1 MTNLNNPTLMP
12 GDTVITSDAEKG
24 TYSMYTITG
33 ANGNIATTKDSP
45 YWDTRTAIEYKPG
58 TTAEGFDYTH
68 IVRSSLKWM
77 KRDMKAS
84 KSTPVNIIGHYSK
97 EEAAERNI
105 HKYYA
110 ALHEAHDILTGGGCM
125 IKHTNPATPLNQYH
139 NNPHVVNS
147 EQAVNDIMH
156 CLSEETNT
164 LAAEYDKATQ
174 EVAYIIDRI
183 AQQDEKRVNAYMD
196 KVRASKVE
204 PSNEFICLQDG
215 IVGTH
220 DLGVMVGDILRV
232 ATHQGWQYMQVTG
245 GNSKKVTLNNLST
258 GETNTLAVVSV
269 HDDEYGTYCQPGCD
283 YEFHYNVS
291 LQLSWEDGTVIPVF
305 DYAILPSPDLEL
317 VDDYRNLIIG
327 QRETMFEEL
336 LNFRDPSKDT
346 GWLIAL
352 TSSIGAEVRKLSYE
366 DGNIFRI
373 QNLKEYAHKLIKRE
387 REHHVKEAGA
397 NRLELWG
404 NLQVITE
411 FNK

>member
-1 MTNLNNPTLMP
+1 MTNLNNPTLKP
-12 GDTVITSDAEKG
+12 GDTIIASDAKRG
-24 TYSMYTITG
+24 TYSMHTITG
-33 ANGNIATTKDSP
+33 TSGNMATTADSP
-45 YWDTRTAIEYKPG
+45 YWDTRTAIEHKPG

-68 IVRSSLKWM
+68 IIHSSLKWM

-110 ALHEAHDILTGGGCM
+110 ALHEAHDILTDGGRM
-125 IKHTNPATPLNQYH
+125 IKHANAAAPLNQYH
-139 NNPHVVNS
+139 NNPHVVDS
-147 EQAVNDIMH
+147 EQAVDDIMR
-156 CLSEETNT
+156 CLNEETST

-204 PSNEFICLQDG
+204 PSNEFIYLQDG
-215 IVGTH
+215 IVGTSN
-220 DLGVMVGDILRV
+220 LGVMVGDILRV
-232 ATHQGWQYMQVTG
+232 ATHRDWEYMQVTG

-258 GETNTLAVVSV
+258 GEASTLTAVSV

-305 DYAILPSPDLEL
+305 NYTILPSHDLEL
-317 VDDYRNLIIG
+317 VNDYRNLITG
-327 QRETMFEEL
+327 QCETIFEEL

-373 QNLKEYAHKLIKRE
+373 QNLKDYAHKLIKRE
-387 REHHVKEAGA
+387 REYHVKEAGA
-397 NRLELWG
+397 NQLELWG
-404 NLQVITE
+404 NLQAIAE

>member
-1 MTNLNNPTLMP
+1 MTNLNNPALKP
-12 GDTVITSDAEKG
+12 GDTIIASDAEKG
-24 TYSMYTITG
+24 TYSMHTITG
-33 ANGNIATTKDSP
+33 TSGNIATTTDSP

-68 IVRSSLKWM
+68 IVHSSLKWM
-77 KRDMKAS
+77 KRDMEAS

-97 EEAAERNI
+97 EEAAKRNI

-125 IKHTNPATPLNQYH
+125 IKHANPAAPLNQYH
-139 NNPHVVNS
+139 NNPHVVDS
-147 EQAVNDIMH
+147 EQAVDDIMR
-156 CLSEETNT
+156 CLNEETST

-204 PSNEFICLQDG
+204 PSNEFIYLQDG
-215 IVGTH
+215 IVGTSN
-220 DLGVMVGDILRV
+220 LGVMVGDILRV
-232 ATHQGWQYMQVTG
+232 ATHRDWEYMQVTG

-258 GETNTLAVVSV
+258 GEASTLTAVSV

-305 DYAILPSPDLEL
+305 NYAILPSPDLEL
-317 VDDYRNLIIG
+317 VDDYRNLIVG
-327 QRETMFEEL
+327 QSETMFGEL

-373 QNLKEYAHKLIKRE
+373 QNLKDYAHKLIKRE
-387 REHHVKEAGA
+387 REYHVKEAGA
-397 NRLELWG
+397 NQLELWG
-404 NLQVITE
+404 NLQAIAE

>member
-1 MTNLNNPTLMP
+1 MTNLNNPTLKP
-12 GDTVITSDAEKG
+12 GDTIIASDAKRG
-24 TYSMYTITG
+24 TYSMHTITG
-33 ANGNIATTKDSP
+33 TSGNIATTKDSP
-45 YWDTRTAIEYKPG
+45 YWDTRTAIEHKPG

-68 IVRSSLKWM
+68 IIHSSLKWM

-110 ALHEAHDILTGGGCM
+110 ALHEAHDNLTDGGRM
-125 IKHTNPATPLNQYH
+125 IKHANAAAPLNQYH
-139 NNPHVVNS
+139 NNPHVVDS
-147 EQAVNDIMH
+147 EQAVDDIMR
-156 CLSEETNT
+156 CLNEETST

-204 PSNEFICLQDG
+204 PSNEFIYLQDG
-215 IVGTH
+215 IVGTSN
-220 DLGVMVGDILRV
+220 LGVMVGDILRV
-232 ATHQGWQYMQVTG
+232 ATHRDWEYMQVTG

-258 GETNTLAVVSV
+258 GEASTLTAVSV
-269 HDDEYGTYCQPGCD
+269 HDDEYGTYCQPGCE

-305 DYAILPSPDLEL
+305 NYAILPSHDLEL
-317 VDDYRNLIIG
+317 VNDYRNLITG
-327 QRETMFEEL
+327 QCETMFGEL

-352 TSSIGAEVRKLSYE
+352 MSSIGAEVRKLSYE

-373 QNLKEYAHKLIKRE
+373 QNLKEYTHKLIKRE
-387 REHHVKEAGA
+387 REYHVKEAEA

-404 NLQVITE
+404 NLQVIAE

>member
-84 KSTPVNIIGHYSK
+84 KSTPVNVIGHYSK

-346 GWLIAL
+346 GWLIAV

-387 REHHVKEAGA
+387 REYHVKEAEA

-404 NLQVITE
+404 NLQVIAE

>member
-84 KSTPVNIIGHYSK
+84 KSTPVNVIGHYSK

-183 AQQDEKRVNAYMD
+183 AQQDEKQVNAYMD

>member
-1 MTNLNNPTLMP
+1 MTNLNNPTLKP
-12 GDTVITSDAEKG
+12 GDTIIASDAKRG

-33 ANGNIATTKDSP
+33 TSGNIATTADSP
-45 YWDTRTAIEYKPG
+45 YWDTRTAIEYQPG
-58 TTAEGFDYTH
+58 TTVEGFDYTH
-68 IVRSSLKWM
+68 IVHSSLKWM

-110 ALHEAHDILTGGGCM
+110 ALHEAHDNLTDGGRM
-125 IKHTNPATPLNQYH
+125 IKHANPAAPLNQYH
-139 NNPHVVNS
+139 NNPHAVGS
-147 EQAVNDIMH
+147 EQAVADIMR
-156 CLSEETNT
+156 CLSEETST

-183 AQQDEKRVNAYMD
+183 AQQDEKRVNVYMD

-204 PSNEFICLQDG
+204 PSNEFIYLQDG

-232 ATHQGWQYMQVTG
+232 ATHRDWEYMQVTG
-245 GNSKKVTLNNLST
+245 GNSKKVTLKDLST
-258 GETNTLAVVSV
+258 GEASTLAVVSV
-269 HDDEYGTYCQPGCD
+269 HDDEFGTYCQPGCE

-305 DYAILPSPDLEL
+305 NYAILPSPDLEL
-317 VDDYRNLIIG
+317 VDDYRNLITG
-327 QRETMFEEL
+327 QCETMFEEL

-346 GWLIAL
+346 GWLIAV

-387 REHHVKEAGA
+387 REYHVKEAEA

-404 NLQVITE
+404 NLQVIAE

>member
-1 MTNLNNPTLMP
+1 
-12 GDTVITSDAEKG
+12 
-24 TYSMYTITG
+24 
-33 ANGNIATTKDSP
+33 
-45 YWDTRTAIEYKPG
+45 
-58 TTAEGFDYTH
+58 
-68 IVRSSLKWM
+68 
-77 KRDMKAS
+77 MKAS
-84 KSTPVNIIGHYSK
+84 KSTPVNVIGHYSK

>member
-1 MTNLNNPTLMP
+1 MTNLNNPALKP
-12 GDTVITSDAEKG
+12 GDTIIASDAEKG
-24 TYSMYTITG
+24 TYSMHTITG
-33 ANGNIATTKDSP
+33 TSGNIATTTDSP

-58 TTAEGFDYTH
+58 TTTEGFDYTH
-68 IVRSSLKWM
+68 IVHSSLKWM
-77 KRDMKAS
+77 KRDMEAS

-97 EEAAERNI
+97 EEAAKRNI

-110 ALHEAHDILTGGGCM
+110 ALHEAHNILTGGGCM
-125 IKHTNPATPLNQYH
+125 IKHANPAVPLNQYH

-147 EQAVNDIMH
+147 EQTVDDIMRH
-156 CLSEETNT
+156 LSEETST
-164 LAAEYDKATQ
+164 LATEYDKATQ

-183 AQQDEKRVNAYMD
+183 AQQDEKRVNTYMD

-204 PSNEFICLQDG
+204 PSNEFIYLQDG
-215 IVGTH
+215 IVGTC

-232 ATHQGWQYMQVTG
+232 ATHRDWEYMQVTG
-245 GNSKKVTLNNLST
+245 GNSKKVTLKDLDTS
-258 GETNTLAVVSV
+258 EASTLAAVSV
-269 HDDEYGTYCQPGCD
+269 HDNEYGTYCQPGCN

-305 DYAILPSPDLEL
+305 NYAILPSPDLEL
-317 VDDYRNLIIG
+317 VDDYRNLIVG
-327 QRETMFEEL
+327 QSETMFGEL

-366 DGNIFRI
+366 DGNIFRT

-387 REHHVKEAGA
+387 REYHVKEAEV

-404 NLQVITE
+404 NLQVIAE

>member
-84 KSTPVNIIGHYSK
+84 KSTPVNVIGHYSK

-215 IVGTH
+215 IVGTSN
-220 DLGVMVGDILRV
+220 LGVMVGDILRV

-305 DYAILPSPDLEL
+305 NYTILPSHDLEL
-317 VDDYRNLIIG
+317 VNDYRNLITG
-327 QRETMFEEL
+327 QCETMFEEL

-373 QNLKEYAHKLIKRE
+373 QNLKDYAHKLIKRE
-387 REHHVKEAGA
+387 REYHVKEAGA
-397 NRLELWG
+397 NQLELWG
-404 NLQVITE
+404 NLQAIAE

>member
-84 KSTPVNIIGHYSK
+84 KSTPVNVIGHYSK

-269 HDDEYGTYCQPGCD
+269 HDDKYGTYCQPGCD

>member
-1 MTNLNNPTLMP
+1 MTNLNNPTLKP
-12 GDTVITSDAEKG
+12 GDTIITSDAEKG

-84 KSTPVNIIGHYSK
+84 KSTPVNVIGHYSK

-139 NNPHVVNS
+139 NNPHAVGS
-147 EQAVNDIMH
+147 EQAVADIMR
-156 CLSEETNT
+156 CLSEETST

-204 PSNEFICLQDG
+204 PSNEFIYLQDG

-232 ATHQGWQYMQVTG
+232 ATHRDWEYMQVTG
-245 GNSKKVTLNNLST
+245 GNSKKVTLKDLNA
-258 GETNTLAVVSV
+258 GEASTLAVVSV
-269 HDDEYGTYCQPGCD
+269 HDDEFGTYCQPGCE

-305 DYAILPSPDLEL
+305 NYAILPSPDLEL
-317 VDDYRNLIIG
+317 VDDYRHLITG
-327 QRETMFEEL
+327 QCETMFGEL

-352 TSSIGAEVRKLSYE
+352 MSSIGAEVRKLSYE

-387 REHHVKEAGA
+387 REYHVKEAEA

-404 NLQVITE
+404 NLQVIAE

>member
-84 KSTPVNIIGHYSK
+84 KSTPVNVIGHYSK

-305 DYAILPSPDLEL
+305 NYAILPSPDLEL
-317 VDDYRNLIIG
+317 VDDYRNLIVG
-327 QRETMFEEL
+327 QSETMFGEL

-373 QNLKEYAHKLIKRE
+373 QNLKDYAHKLIKRE
-387 REHHVKEAGA
+387 REYHVKEAGA
-397 NRLELWG
+397 NQLELWG
-404 NLQVITE
+404 NLQAIAE

>member
-1 MTNLNNPTLMP
+1 MTNPNPALKR
-12 GDTVITSDAEKG
+12 GDTIIASDAERG
-24 TYSMYTITG
+24 TYSMHTITG
-33 ANGNIATTKDSP
+33 TSGNIATTTDSP

-58 TTAEGFDYTH
+58 TTTEGFDYTH
-68 IVRSSLKWM
+68 IIHSSDKWM
-77 KRDMKAS
+77 KRNPKPS
-84 KSTPVNIIGHYSK
+84 KSTPVNVIGHYSK

-110 ALHEAHDILTGGGCM
+110 ALHEAHDILTDGGCM
-125 IKHTNPATPLNQYH
+125 IKHATPGAPLNQYH
-139 NNPHVVNS
+139 NNPHVVDS
-147 EQAVNDIMH
+147 EQVVTDIMR
-156 CLSEETNT
+156 CLSEETST
-164 LAAEYDKATQ
+164 LTANYDKATQ

-204 PSNEFICLQDG
+204 PSNEFIYLQDG
-215 IVGTH
+215 IVGTQ

-232 ATHQGWQYMQVTG
+232 ATQYMQVTG
-245 GNSKKVTLNNLST
+245 GTSEKVTLNNLST
-258 GETNTLAVVSV
+258 GETNTLAAVSV
-269 HDDEYGTYCQPGCD
+269 HDDEYGTYCQPECD

-305 DYAILPSPDLEL
+305 DYAILPSPDPVL
-317 VDDYRNLIIG
+317 VDDYRNLITG

-336 LNFRDPSKDT
+336 LNFRDPSKDS
-346 GWLIAL
+346 GWLHAL

-387 REHHVKEAGA
+387 REDHVKEAEA

-404 NLQVITE
+404 NLQVIAE

>member
-84 KSTPVNIIGHYSK
+84 KSTPVNVIGHYSK

-110 ALHEAHDILTGGGCM
+110 ALHEAHDILTGGGRM

>member
-1 MTNLNNPTLMP
+1 MTNLNNPTLKT
-12 GDTVITSDAEKG
+12 GDTIIASDAEKG
-24 TYSMYTITG
+24 TYSMHTITG
-33 ANGNIATTKDSP
+33 TSGNIATTTDSP

-58 TTAEGFDYTH
+58 TTAEGFGYTH
-68 IVRSSLKWM
+68 IIHSSDKWM
-77 KRDMKAS
+77 KRNPKPS
-84 KSTPVNIIGHYSK
+84 KSTPVNVIGYYSK

-110 ALHEAHDILTGGGCM
+110 ALHEAHDILTDGGRM
-125 IKHTNPATPLNQYH
+125 IKHANPAAPLNQYH

-147 EQAVNDIMH
+147 EEAVDNIMR
-156 CLSEETNT
+156 CLSEETSN
-164 LAAEYDKATQ
+164 LAAGYDKATQ
-174 EVAYIIDRI
+174 EVTHIINRI
-183 AQQDEKRVNAYMD
+183 AQQDEKRVTAYMD

-204 PSNEFICLQDG
+204 PSNEFIYLQDG
-215 IVGTH
+215 IVGTQ

-232 ATHQGWQYMQVTG
+232 ATHNGWQYMQVTG
-245 GNSKKVTLNNLST
+245 GTSQKVTLNDLST
-258 GETNTLAVVSV
+258 GETSTLAAVSV

-283 YEFHYNVS
+283 HEFHYNVS

-305 DYAILPSPDLEL
+305 DYAILPSSHPAL
-317 VDDYRNLIIG
+317 VDDYHKLIMG

-346 GWLIAL
+346 GWLHAL

-373 QNLKEYAHKLIKRE
+373 QNLKEYVHKLVKRE
-387 REHHVKEAGA
+387 REYHMKEAGA

-404 NLQVITE
+404 NLQVIAE

>member
-84 KSTPVNIIGHYSK
+84 KSTPVNVIGHYSK
-97 EEAAERNI
+97 EEATERNI

-305 DYAILPSPDLEL
+305 NYTILPSHDLEL
-317 VDDYRNLIIG
+317 VNDYRNLITG
-327 QRETMFEEL
+327 QCETMFEEL

-373 QNLKEYAHKLIKRE
+373 QNLKDYAHKLIKRE
-387 REHHVKEAGA
+387 REYHVKEAGA
-397 NRLELWG
+397 NQLELWG
-404 NLQVITE
+404 NLQAIAE

>member
-84 KSTPVNIIGHYSK
+84 KSTPVNVIGHYSK

-125 IKHTNPATPLNQYH
+125 IKHANAAAPLNQYH
-139 NNPHVVNS
+139 NNPHVVDS
-147 EQAVNDIMH
+147 EQAVDDIMR
-156 CLSEETNT
+156 CLNEETSN

-204 PSNEFICLQDG
+204 PSNEFIYLQDG
-215 IVGTH
+215 IVGTSN
-220 DLGVMVGDILRV
+220 LGVMVGDILRV
-232 ATHQGWQYMQVTG
+232 ATHRDWEYMQVTG

-258 GETNTLAVVSV
+258 GEASTLTAVSV

-305 DYAILPSPDLEL
+305 NYTILPSHDLEL
-317 VDDYRNLIIG
+317 VNDYRNLIVG
-327 QRETMFEEL
+327 QSETMFGEL

-373 QNLKEYAHKLIKRE
+373 QNLKDYAHKLIKRE
-387 REHHVKEAGA
+387 REYHVKEAGA
-397 NRLELWG
+397 NQLELWG
-404 NLQVITE
+404 NLQAIAE

>member
-1 MTNLNNPTLMP
+1 MTNLNNPTLKP
-12 GDTVITSDAEKG
+12 GDTIIASDAKRG

-33 ANGNIATTKDSP
+33 TSGNIATTADSP
-45 YWDTRTAIEYKPG
+45 YWDTRTAIEYQPG
-58 TTAEGFDYTH
+58 TTVEGFDYTH
-68 IVRSSLKWM
+68 IVHSSLKWM

-110 ALHEAHDILTGGGCM
+110 ALHEAHDNLTDGGRM
-125 IKHTNPATPLNQYH
+125 IKHANPAAPLNQYH
-139 NNPHVVNS
+139 NNPHAVGS
-147 EQAVNDIMH
+147 EQAVADIMR
-156 CLSEETNT
+156 CLSEETST

-204 PSNEFICLQDG
+204 PSNEFIYLQDG

-232 ATHQGWQYMQVTG
+232 ATHRDWEYMQVTG
-245 GNSKKVTLNNLST
+245 GNSKKVTLKDLNA
-258 GETNTLAVVSV
+258 GEASTLAVVSV
-269 HDDEYGTYCQPGCD
+269 HDDEFGTYCQPGCE

-305 DYAILPSPDLEL
+305 NYAILPSPDLEL
-317 VDDYRNLIIG
+317 VDDYRHLITG
-327 QRETMFEEL
+327 QCETMFGEL

-352 TSSIGAEVRKLSYE
+352 MSSIGAEVRKLSYE

-387 REHHVKEAGA
+387 REYHMKEAEA

-404 NLQVITE
+404 NLQVIAG

>member
-84 KSTPVNIIGHYSK
+84 KSTPVNVIGHYSK

-220 DLGVMVGDILRV
+220 DLDVMVGDILRV

>member
-33 ANGNIATTKDSP
+33 TSGNMATTKDSP

-84 KSTPVNIIGHYSK
+84 KSTPVNVIGHYSK
-97 EEAAERNI
+97 EEATERNI

-156 CLSEETNT
+156 CLSEETST

-305 DYAILPSPDLEL
+305 NYTILPSHDLEL
-317 VDDYRNLIIG
+317 VNDYRNLITG
-327 QRETMFEEL
+327 QCETMFEEL

-373 QNLKEYAHKLIKRE
+373 QNLKDYAHKLIKRE
-387 REHHVKEAGA
+387 REYHVKEAGA
-397 NRLELWG
+397 NQLELWG
-404 NLQVITE
+404 NLQAIAE

>member
-58 TTAEGFDYTH
+58 TTAEGFNYTH

-84 KSTPVNIIGHYSK
+84 KSTPVNVIGHYSK

-139 NNPHVVNS
+139 NNPHVVGS
-147 EQAVNDIMH
+147 EQAVDDIMR
-156 CLSEETNT
+156 CLSEETST

-204 PSNEFICLQDG
+204 PSNEFIYLQDG
-215 IVGTH
+215 IVGTSN
-220 DLGVMVGDILRV
+220 LGVMVGDILRV
-232 ATHQGWQYMQVTG
+232 ATHRDWEYMQVTG

-258 GETNTLAVVSV
+258 GEASTLAVVSV

-305 DYAILPSPDLEL
+305 NYAILPSHDLEL
-317 VDDYRNLIIG
+317 VDDYRNLITG
-327 QRETMFEEL
+327 QCETMFEEL

-373 QNLKEYAHKLIKRE
+373 QNLKDYAHKLIKRE
-387 REHHVKEAGA
+387 REYHVKEAGA
-397 NRLELWG
+397 NQLELWG
-404 NLQVITE
+404 NLQAIAE